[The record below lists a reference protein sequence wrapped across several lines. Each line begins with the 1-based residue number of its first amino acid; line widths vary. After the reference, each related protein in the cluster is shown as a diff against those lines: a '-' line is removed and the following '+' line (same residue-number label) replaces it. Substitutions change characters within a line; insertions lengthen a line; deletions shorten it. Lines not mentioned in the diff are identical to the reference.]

1 MGIFCII
8 PLFLFCC
15 DWWKKCVYPAFS
27 ISVSTYMK
35 LDKIFKAPNIKNLTL
50 MNEAIWYLDDNV
62 VEVVKYE
69 GMVG

>member
-1 MGIFCII
+1 MNRIRSSLG
-8 PLFLFCC
+8 L
-15 DWWKKCVYPAFS
+15 
-27 ISVSTYMK
+27 
-35 LDKIFKAPNIKNLTL
+35 KNLTL